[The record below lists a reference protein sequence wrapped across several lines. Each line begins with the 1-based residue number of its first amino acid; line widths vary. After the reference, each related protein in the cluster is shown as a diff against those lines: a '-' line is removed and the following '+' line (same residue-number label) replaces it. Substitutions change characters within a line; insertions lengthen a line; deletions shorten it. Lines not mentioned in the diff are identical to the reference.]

1 MGDKSAIEW
10 TDATWNPVTGCSKV
24 SPGCAH
30 CYAATL
36 APRLARMG
44 QSGYTELPWTPEN
57 AAANV
62 MLHEDRL
69 AMPLRWT
76 RPRRIF
82 VNSMSDL
89 FHEIVPDEFIA
100 RVFATMAL
108 APQHTFQV
116 LTKRPERMR
125 EWVTKVAYSEH
136 GWLTHNGDNPRGWRS
151 TIFGETNGTGV
162 VIEDGRT
169 LQPTGETRDG
179 KPVVKMTGEPRWPLP
194 NVWLGTSVEN
204 QTWADR
210 RIPEL
215 LATPAAVRFLS
226 CEPLLGEVDLTA
238 VNGENVLDPE
248 CWGDCACVDDPGCR
262 RVGGDGRLERRIH
275 WVIVGGESGPG
286 ARPMHSDW
294 VRLIRDACDDA
305 GTAFVFK
312 QWGQFARGSSATR
325 DQVGDLVMAVDGR
338 TATWSDA
345 QRVFGR
351 DPQAA
356 LSLEAIHSVGAK
368 RVAGRELD
376 GLTHDGYPEV
386 ARG

>member
-1 MGDKSAIEW
+1 VGDRSAIEW
-10 TDATWNPVTGCSKV
+10 CDASWNPITGCSKV

-36 APRLARMG
+36 APRLSRMG
-44 QSGYTELPWTPEN
+44 QRGYTELPWTPEN

-62 MLHEDRL
+62 FLHEDRL
-69 AMPLRWT
+69 AMPVRWT

-89 FHEIVPDEFIA
+89 FHELVPDEFIA

-136 GWLTHNGDNPRGWRS
+136 GWLTHNGDNPRGWQS
-151 TIFGETNGTGV
+151 SIPGEKNGTGV

-169 LQPTGETRDG
+169 LQPNGDTRDG

-210 RIPEL
+210 RIPDL
-215 LATPAAVRFLS
+215 VATPAAVRFLS
-226 CEPLLGEVDLTA
+226 CEPLLGPVDFADVTRRSDA
-238 VNGENVLDPE
+238 AAQWGRKALD
-248 CWGDCACVDDPGCR
+248 GIG
-262 RVGGDGRLERRIH
+262 
-275 WVIVGGESGPG
+275 WVIVGGESGPVH
-286 ARPMHSDW
+286 RPVDPAW
-294 VRLIRDACDDA
+294 VRSIRDQCAEA
-305 GTAFVFK
+305 GVPFLFK
-312 QWGQFARGSSATR
+312 QWG
-325 DQVGDLVMAVDGR
+325 GR
-338 TATWSDA
+338 TSKS
-345 QRVFGR
+345 G
-351 DPQAA
+351 
-356 LSLEAIHSVGAK
+356 
-368 RVAGRELD
+368 GRELD
-376 GLTHDGYPEV
+376 GRTHDGYPD
-386 ARG
+386 A